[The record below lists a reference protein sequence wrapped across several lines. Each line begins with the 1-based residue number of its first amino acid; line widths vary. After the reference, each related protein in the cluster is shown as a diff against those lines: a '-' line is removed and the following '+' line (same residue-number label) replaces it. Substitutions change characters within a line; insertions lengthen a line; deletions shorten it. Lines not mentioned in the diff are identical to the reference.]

1 MYYFHFCTFQK
12 RKCPT
17 VLHNFF
23 FGSLECKR
31 FAQQNENFNLILIN
45 LIFKFHFIL
54 GESEEPDNNQEEAG

>member
-1 MYYFHFCTFQK
+1 MPHRPAQ
-12 RKCPT
+12 
-17 VLHNFF
+17 FF
-23 FGSLECKR
+23 FFFSLECKR